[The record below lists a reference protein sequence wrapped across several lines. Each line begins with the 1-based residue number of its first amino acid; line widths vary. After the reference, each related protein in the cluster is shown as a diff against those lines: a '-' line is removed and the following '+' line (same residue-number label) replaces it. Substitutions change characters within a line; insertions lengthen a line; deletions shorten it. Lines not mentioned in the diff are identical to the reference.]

1 MDAPSEN
8 LLDQAHQEAGFL
20 SESAPYVINQ
30 HAYESNQ
37 AFGARALTSRYG
49 GRLLTPSNLAGES
62 ISPGPCAPAASL
74 SIPSSQPSREVENIL
89 AHGSHR
95 YSSDTPEANLLIPD
109 WSPSLFDHAAAAAG
123 SGFTAG
129 HSFIDRPYYYP
140 NLINP
145 PYDSSL
151 DNEYYEAADPM
162 VTALFIDSLETTT
175 MSEQRNEQERPS
187 TEQVQSLDV
196 STHDYVPSLDED
208 EQQR

>member
-1 MDAPSEN
+1 MSQTKHLARGHLRQGTADDCSLLLILPVKVYHLVHAP
-8 LLDQAHQEAGFL
+8 LLPL
-20 SESAPYVINQ
+20 YL
-30 HAYESNQ
+30 Y
-37 AFGARALTSRYG
+37 L
-49 GRLLTPSNLAGES
+49 
-62 ISPGPCAPAASL
+62 
-74 SIPSSQPSREVENIL
+74 SSQPSREVENIL

-95 YSSDTPEANLLIPD
+95 YSSDTSEANLLIPD
-109 WSPSLFDHAAAAAG
+109 WSPSLFDHAAAG
-123 SGFTAG
+123 GFTAG

-140 NLINP
+140 NPINL

-151 DNEYYEAADPM
+151 DNEYYEAADAM